1 MLNGFNSLF
10 ERPDFGKLVLR
21 VSFGAMML
29 FHGVHKL
36 IAGIDGIQSMVMAH
50 GLPGIVGY
58 GVYVGEVIAPV
69 LMILGILTRPS
80 ALIFTLTML
89 AAYGLTD
96 LNAALTLDKTGA
108 WGIESMAVYFF
119 AGLAILM
126 LGGGRY
132 SLASNPRWR

>member
-10 ERPDFGKLVLR
+10 DRPDFGKLVLR

-36 IAGIDGIQSMVMAH
+36 TAGIDGIQSMVMAH

-96 LNAALTLDKTGA
+96 LHAALTLDKTGA

>member
-10 ERPDFGKLVLR
+10 DRPDFGKLVLR

-50 GLPGIVGY
+50 GLPSIVGY

-96 LNAALTLDKTGA
+96 LHAALTLDKTGA

>member
-1 MLNGFNSLF
+1 MLNRFNLF
-10 ERPDFGKLVLR
+10 FDRPDFGKLVLR

-36 IAGIDGIQSMVMAH
+36 IAGIGGIQSMVAAH

-58 GVYVGEVIAPV
+58 GVYVGEVIAPI

-89 AAYGLTD
+89 AAYLLTD

-108 WGIESMAVYFF
+108 WGIENMAVYFF
-119 AGLAILM
+119 AGLAILL
-126 LGGGRY
+126 LGSGRY
-132 SLASNPRWR
+132 ALASHPRWR